1 MVKKRLPQSPRPAQ
15 NSAAGEDVIEPAAAA
30 LIEELPAVRRLALSY
45 ATRAAHPPFLAL
57 LALDAKLGGVVAAA
71 REPVLAQIKLAWWRE
86 RLAAPAAERPRGQ
99 PLLAALT
106 CWGGHEPVLIALV
119 EAWEAMLGDAP
130 DAAGIGE
137 ARAAAMRS
145 LAHLVGAGAAAEPAG
160 GAARVWSDAELG
172 LPSVPGPAF
181 SLAALPRALRPL
193 VVLAGLGQRAAR
205 RGQRGLIERP
215 ADMLCAIR
223 LGLSGR

>member
-1 MVKKRLPQSPRPAQ
+1 VVKKRLPHSSRPAQ
-15 NSAAGEDVIEPAAAA
+15 NSAAVEDVIDPAAAA

-57 LALDAKLGGVVAAA
+57 LALDAKFGGVVAAA

-99 PLLAALT
+99 PLLAAMT

-119 EAWEAMLGDAP
+119 EAWEAMLGNAP
-130 DAAGIGE
+130 DAAGLGE

-145 LAHLVGAGAAAEPAG
+145 LAHLVGAG
-160 GAARVWSDAELG
+160 
-172 LPSVPGPAF
+172 
-181 SLAALPRALRPL
+181 ALRPL